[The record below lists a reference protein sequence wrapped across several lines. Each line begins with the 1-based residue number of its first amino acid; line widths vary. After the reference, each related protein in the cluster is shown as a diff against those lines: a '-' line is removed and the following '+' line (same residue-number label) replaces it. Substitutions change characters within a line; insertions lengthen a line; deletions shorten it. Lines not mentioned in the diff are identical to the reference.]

1 MYELR
6 SLHNAHYH
14 NKTVSKSYLILLKQN
29 PLLTYTLTKL
39 NLTRDFSQYTS
50 YPHQQCTKTCNY
62 SQLAH
67 VIMIVIS
74 SSTNMH
80 LAVHIDV
87 SNHSTK
93 LI

>member
-1 MYELR
+1 LF
-6 SLHNAHYH
+6 NAFTSVVSIY
-14 NKTVSKSYLILLKQN
+14 NKKVIGS
-29 PLLTYTLTKL
+29 YTLIKL
-39 NLTRDFSQYTS
+39 NLTRDFSQHVS
-50 YPHQQCTKTCNY
+50 YPHQQSHIICNY
-62 SQLAH
+62 NQLAH

-87 SNHSTK
+87 SNYLSE

>member
-1 MYELR
+1 MIVISSSTNMHLVI
-6 SLHNAHYH
+6 H
-14 NKTVSKSYLILLKQN
+14 
-29 PLLTYTLTKL
+29 
-39 NLTRDFSQYTS
+39 FSQHAS
-50 YPHQQCTKTCNY
+50 YPHQQSTKTYNY

-80 LAVHIDV
+80 LAIYIDV